1 MIISS
6 NVINEIIINKSR
18 FITYL
23 YKIKDKNEFL
33 NYYNELKNEYKD
45 ATHICYAYI
54 INNEIK
60 YSDANEPSGSAGLPI
75 YNVLKI
81 NNLNYIAC
89 FVIRYFGGIK
99 LGGSGLIRAYSNST
113 SLALNKTN
121 IIKLEKLFKLEITT
135 NYQEL
140 NTLINIINEDNII
153 EKKYQDNIILI
164 VIINQDI
171 KNKLDSY
178 NINYKII
185 DDNYF

>member
-23 YKIKDKNEFL
+23 YKIKNKDEFI
-33 NYYNELKNEYKD
+33 NYYNELKNKYQD

-54 INNEIK
+54 IDNEIK
-60 YSDANEPSGSAGLPI
+60 YTDANEPSGSAGIPI
-75 YNVLKI
+75 YNVLQK

-99 LGGSGLIRAYSNST
+99 LGCSGLVRAYSNST
-113 SLALNKTN
+113 SLALKKTN
-121 IIKLEKLFKLEITT
+121 IQKLEKLYKVKLTL

-140 NTLINIINEDNII
+140 SIIENIINKDKILDKSFNDNIL
-153 EKKYQDNIILI
+153 YT
-164 VIINQDI
+164 VIINNDE
-171 KNKLDSY
+171 KNKIDSF
-178 NINYKII
+178 NIKYKIL